1 MSTLNVDKVD
11 PNTGTA
17 LEIGSSGD
25 TVTVPSG
32 ATLTLT
38 SATLNLPTTITSTT
52 EVKTNKISPA
62 TGVAFALGDSGDTFT
77 VPSGATIVNSGTAT
91 GFGITA
97 TSFRPI
103 AQPIAYNG
111 DMQVSQRTTSETG
124 ITDNRYSAC
133 DRYKIEID
141 SCGTWTVA
149 QETLSSGNAYDDG
162 FRKAL
167 RLDCT
172 TADASPAAADA
183 VIVSHRFEGQDLNAF
198 KKGTSNAQPY
208 TLAFWIKSN
217 KTGTAQV
224 NFNDEENTRLCSGT
238 YTISS
243 GDTWEKKIINIAADT
258 SGASNNDNTESIRIS
273 WWFDAGSN
281 YTGGTVPTAWEA
293 TNASD
298 QGVETLS
305 LADSTSND
313 VAITG
318 VQLEVGTYT
327 SATIPPFQHETF
339 GDNLARCKRYYQK
352 SYNYDE
358 YGGTNTGSDA
368 FVSPGALGAN
378 TTSYIWDR
386 AEYPVDMRTP
396 PTLSLWDME
405 GNSGMTTRDNW
416 GTANSPNQN
425 GNITNKDST
434 KFIIVYSSGTYSANA
449 LIYQWTASA
458 EL

>member
-11 PNTGTA
+11 PSTGTA
-17 LEIGSSGD
+17 LEIGTSGD
-25 TVTVPSG
+25 TITVPSG
-32 ATLTLT
+32 ATL
-38 SATLNLPTTITSTT
+38 AVAGTT
-52 EVKTNKISPA
+52 EITGTNN
-62 TGVAFALGDSGDTFT
+62 VQRY
-77 VPSGATIVNSGTAT
+77 V
-91 GFGITA
+91 
-97 TSFRPI
+97 

-149 QETLSSGNAYDDG
+149 QETLTSGNAYDDG

-198 KKGTSNAQPY
+198 KKGTSNAKAY

-224 NFNDEENTRLCSGT
+224 NFNDQENTRMCSGT
-238 YTISS
+238 YTISVA
-243 GDTWEKKIINIAADT
+243 DTWEKKIINIAADT
-258 SGASNNDNTESIRIS
+258 SGASNNDNTEFIRIS

-293 TNASD
+293 TSASD
-298 QGVETLS
+298 KGVETLS

-327 SATIPPFQHETF
+327 SSTLPPFQHESY
-339 GDNLARCKRYYQK
+339 GDNLQRCQRYC
-352 SYNYDE
+352 YNTNQNNTLYASLSVGAATATTGV
-358 YGGTNTGSDA
+358 YGELY
-368 FVSPGALGAN
+368 F
-378 TTSYIWDR
+378 
-386 AEYPVDMRTP
+386 PVTM
-396 PTLSLWDME
+396 
-405 GNSGMTTRDNW
+405 RDNPT
-416 GTANSPNQN
+416 GTVVQSTDYWALNAATGTDTFDNILVQN
-425 GNITNKDST
+425 CSTTQGTIYCTGNVSQT
-434 KFIIVYSSGTYSANA
+434 SGQASRIRNNN
-449 LIYQWTASA
+449 TAARLLLTA